1 MIHKFGLSK
10 IVVPL
15 HNQTFPDRILTKPS
29 MNMIK
34 GHLNLIG
41 KDGFHLGGSNLK
53 SLLDW

>member
-15 HNQTFPDRILTKPS
+15 HNQAFPDRILTKPS